1 MVAALEVLR
10 TGAARRV
17 GILDCGQHYGNGT
30 AQIIGHWHLE
40 AGVTHYSAGQV
51 DHDAEG
57 FLRSLPLRM
66 RQLYAPC
73 DVLIYQAGADPH
85 RDDPLGGWMT
95 TAQLARRDELVF
107 QTAMAMGVPV
117 AWDLAGGYQRDAN
130 GGIRPVLAIHDNTM
144 AAALGALGGIA
155 GVEPRPGCPYPAARP
170 SRRSRVQ
177 VEGVRPLR
185 PDPRPACPGTM
196 G

>member
-1 MVAALEVLR
+1 MSGFHHAGYDFGGGFYTFNGLMVAALEVLR

-144 AAALGALGGIA
+144 AAALGLA
-155 GVEPRPGCPYPAARP
+155 GWTPTVAM
-170 SRRSRVQ
+170 V
-177 VEGVRPLR
+177 
-185 PDPRPACPGTM
+185 
-196 G
+196 